1 MLKALLV
8 HKGEIFENVDITVK
22 VAFSKKK
29 KTLPFYLHF
38 FSIYIRVE
46 TYHNN
51 IFQEDFF
58 LKQE

>member
-38 FSIYIRVE
+38 FSIYIRVGV
-46 TYHNN
+46 YHNN
-51 IFQEDFF
+51 LF
-58 LKQE
+58 

>member
-8 HKGEIFENVDITVK
+8 HKGEVFGNVDITAK

-38 FSIYIRVE
+38 FSIYIRVGV
-46 TYHNN
+46 YHNN
-51 IFQEDFF
+51 LF
-58 LKQE
+58 

>member
-1 MLKALLV
+1 MLKTLLV
-8 HKGEIFENVDITVK
+8 YKGEDLENIDITTK

-46 TYHNN
+46 VYHSNL
-51 IFQEDFF
+51 F
-58 LKQE
+58 